1 MKEIKQFNNYLESVM
16 EGGYIPGQPNFADQ
30 IKLSQNGQQPP
41 PIVDYDTAS
50 KKYYAQ
56 REKKLGKTASD
67 LMALSQ
73 GQFGSKADRLDQ
85 AKVDS
90 VLGAG
95 KYKAG
100 SKEANLALTQH
111 FTQNPAMPGGGAKPA
126 APAAPVAAAVK
137 GAENLTPYSKAADVA
152 GVTGLAAAAGQ
163 FLPKVGGVIA
173 KAVPGLNVAYQG
185 ADALRR
191 ASLGDVAGSAISAA
205 GAVPALGI
213 PAVAAQ
219 AVRDKYRTGSFFP
232 SDEELKTAVDKDKE
246 VASATPKL
254 KESDIPMDK
263 KLQNRIKKLKE
274 EKAQLIKTLEDKF
287 GAGLAALRQMRGYG
301 DDAANLVKKSV
312 TGDVPLSRNF
322 GKLPAD
328 SKGNPVKDFNP
339 YGNAGTG
346 VKTADTAAKPPAVW
360 RKGQPAPAA
369 SAAAKTAGAADNV
382 AAAAKGGKPLS
393 RTATALAAAAG
404 GGLIGYGLGSG
415 EKGQGPLPTPDAT
428 PTIDP
433 TPRPPKPNKPTN
445 PAKDDPYDL
454 QAVGTNTRPGPG
466 SEQWLRSELG
476 KTNKPT
482 ASTSTEPSQADID
495 AATKA
500 NTANAANVAADVN
513 ARLGAEKSRADF
525 AKSAASA
532 SPSSDPIG
540 DVITQKGSA
549 SKPAAS
555 GGSDEKYPLRDKGLM
570 GAEIKYRQDADG
582 RKYTDPTPT
591 APAGYRQPETRYY
604 SGDDVKGMFKED
616 KLASK
621 QNVIPESI
629 NTELN
634 DILWLA
640 GRQKR

>member
-1 MKEIKQFNNYLESVM
+1 MRISNIV
-16 EGGYIPGQPNFADQ
+16 GQPSLN
-30 IKLSQNGQQPP
+30 
-41 PIVDYDTAS
+41 
-50 KKYYAQ
+50 
-56 REKKLGKTASD
+56 E
-67 LMALSQ
+67 
-73 GQFGSKADRLDQ
+73 
-85 AKVDS
+85 
-90 VLGAG
+90 
-95 KYKAG
+95 AG
-100 SKEANLALTQH
+100 SWRDIYAANKSTIA
-111 FTQNPAMPGGGAKPA
+111 NPNKIQVGQKMTLPGGGTYTVQKGDTLSKIARQQSGSAVPASATTSQGAKPSA
-126 APAAPVAAAVK
+126 ASAPVAAAVK
-137 GAENLTPYSKAADVA
+137 GAENLTPYSTAADVA

-191 ASLGDVAGSAISAA
+191 ASLGDYTGSAISAA
-205 GAVPALGI
+205 GAVPVLGL
-213 PAVAAQ
+213 PAVAAH
-219 AVRDKYRTGSFFP
+219 AIRDKYRTGSFFP
-232 SDEELKTAVDKDKE
+232 SDEELKTAVDKDKGIAATPA
-246 VASATPKL
+246 VSQDTTPKL
-254 KESDIPMDK
+254 KEGNKTMNQK
-263 KLQNRIKKLKE
+263 QLKQRIKKLE
-274 EKAQLIKTLEDKF
+274 EDRAKLQEAIGSFARAGAKYGGALKSRDFGKMLSGLGTDLKPPADVTRKAAQTFDRVRGT
-287 GAGLAALRQMRGYG
+287 GASG
-301 DDAANLVKKSV
+301 DAMVQNRR
-312 TGDVPLSRNF
+312 TGDVIPLSDI
-322 GKLPAD
+322 GKSG
-328 SKGNPVKDFNP
+328 SKSSS
-339 YGNAGTG
+339 
-346 VKTADTAAKPPAVW
+346 VW
-360 RKGQPAPAA
+360 RKGSDAGAT
-369 SAAAKTAGAADNV
+369 STAAKTAGAADNV

-404 GGLIGYGLGSG
+404 GGLVGYGLGSG
-415 EKGQGPLPTPDAT
+415 EKGQGPLPTPDTT

-433 TPRPPKPNKPTN
+433 TPRPPKPNK

-532 SPSSDPIG
+532 SPSSDSIG

-570 GAEIKYRQDADG
+570 GAEIKYRQDLDG

>member
-1 MKEIKQFNNYLESVM
+1 MRISDIV
-16 EGGYIPGQPNFADQ
+16 GQPSLN
-30 IKLSQNGQQPP
+30 
-41 PIVDYDTAS
+41 
-50 KKYYAQ
+50 
-56 REKKLGKTASD
+56 E
-67 LMALSQ
+67 
-73 GQFGSKADRLDQ
+73 
-85 AKVDS
+85 
-90 VLGAG
+90 
-95 KYKAG
+95 AG
-100 SKEANLALTQH
+100 SWRDIYAANKNTIA
-111 FTQNPAMPGGGAKPA
+111 NPNKIQVGQTINLPGGGTYTVQKGDTLSKIARQQSGGAVPTTATTSQGAKPS
-126 APAAPVAAAVK
+126 PTAAPVAAAVK
-137 GAENLTPYSKAADVA
+137 GADNLTPYSTAADVA

-205 GAVPALGI
+205 GAVPVLGI

-232 SDEELKTAVDKDKE
+232 SDDELKTAVDKDKGIAATPA
-246 VASATPKL
+246 VSQDTTPKL
-254 KESDIPMDK
+254 KESDIPMNN
-263 KLQNRIKKLKE
+263 KLQNRIKKLEE

-301 DDAANLVKKSV
+301 DNAANLVKKSV

-346 VKTADTAAKPPAVW
+346 VKTADTAVKPSAVW
-360 RKGQPAPAA
+360 RKGQTAPAA
-369 SAAAKTAGAADNV
+369 STAAKTAGAADNV

-415 EKGQGPLPTPDAT
+415 EKGQGPLPTPDTT

-433 TPRPPKPNKPTN
+433 TPRPPKPNK

-482 ASTSTEPSQADID
+482 VSTSTEPSQADID

-513 ARLGAEKSRADF
+513 TRLGAEKSRADL
-525 AKSAASA
+525 ARDAAS
-532 SPSSDPIG
+532 
-540 DVITQKGSA
+540 T
-549 SKPAAS
+549 
-555 GGSDEKYPLRDKGLM
+555 L
-570 GAEIKYRQDADG
+570 AE
-582 RKYTDPTPT
+582 
-591 APAGYRQPETRYY
+591 
-604 SGDDVKGMFKED
+604 
-616 KLASK
+616 
-621 QNVIPESI
+621 
-629 NTELN
+629 ELN
-634 DILWLA
+634 EILRLA
-640 GRQKR
+640 GRK

>member
-1 MKEIKQFNNYLESVM
+1 MRILDIV
-16 EGGYIPGQPNFADQ
+16 GQPLLN
-30 IKLSQNGQQPP
+30 
-41 PIVDYDTAS
+41 
-50 KKYYAQ
+50 
-56 REKKLGKTASD
+56 E
-67 LMALSQ
+67 
-73 GQFGSKADRLDQ
+73 
-85 AKVDS
+85 
-90 VLGAG
+90 
-95 KYKAG
+95 AG
-100 SKEANLALTQH
+100 SWQDIYAANKSTIA
-111 FTQNPAMPGGGAKPA
+111 NPNKIQVGQKITLPGGGTYTVQKGDTLSKIARQQSGSAVPASATTSQGAKPSA
-126 APAAPVAAAVK
+126 ASAPVAAAVK
-137 GAENLTPYSKAADVA
+137 GAENLTPYSTAADVA

-191 ASLGDVAGSAISAA
+191 ASLGDYTGSAISAA
-205 GAVPALGI
+205 GAVPVLGL
-213 PAVAAQ
+213 PAVAAH
-219 AVRDKYRTGSFFP
+219 AIRDKYRTGSFFP
-232 SDEELKTAVDKDKE
+232 SDEELKTAVDKDKGIAATPA
-246 VASATPKL
+246 VSQDTTPKL
-254 KESDIPMDK
+254 KEGNKTMNQK
-263 KLQNRIKKLKE
+263 QLKQRIKKLE
-274 EKAQLIKTLEDKF
+274 EDRAKLQEAIGSFARAGAKYGGALKSRDFGKMLSGLGTDLKPPADVTRKAGQTFDRVRGT
-287 GAGLAALRQMRGYG
+287 GASG
-301 DDAANLVKKSV
+301 DAMVQNRR
-312 TGDVPLSRNF
+312 TGDVIPLSDI
-322 GKLPAD
+322 GKSG
-328 SKGNPVKDFNP
+328 SKSSS
-339 YGNAGTG
+339 
-346 VKTADTAAKPPAVW
+346 VW
-360 RKGQPAPAA
+360 RKGSDAGAT
-369 SAAAKTAGAADNV
+369 STAAKTAGTADNV

-404 GGLIGYGLGSG
+404 GGLVGYGLGSG
-415 EKGQGPLPTPDAT
+415 EKGQGPLPTPDTT

-433 TPRPPKPNKPTN
+433 TPRPPNPNK

-532 SPSSDPIG
+532 SPSSDSIG

-570 GAEIKYRQDADG
+570 GAEIKYRQDLDG

>member
-1 MKEIKQFNNYLESVM
+1 MKISAIISNSSLNEAGSWKDIYAANRGTIADPNKIQIGQKINLP
-16 EGGYIPGQPNFADQ
+16 GGGTYTVQKGDT
-30 IKLSQNGQQPP
+30 LSKIAGQQP
-41 PIVDYDTAS
+41 VTAPQS
-50 KKYYAQ
+50 
-56 REKKLGKTASD
+56 
-67 LMALSQ
+67 
-73 GQFGSKADRLDQ
+73 GQ
-85 AKVDS
+85 
-90 VLGAG
+90 
-95 KYKAG
+95 
-100 SKEANLALTQH
+100 
-111 FTQNPAMPGGGAKPA
+111 GAKPS
-126 APAAPVAAAVK
+126 PTAAPVTAAVK

-191 ASLGDVAGSAISAA
+191 ASLGDYTGSAISAA
-205 GAVPALGI
+205 GAVPILGL
-213 PAVAAQ
+213 PAVATHAI
-219 AVRDKYRTGSFFP
+219 RDKYRTGSFFP

-254 KESDIPMDK
+254 KESDTPMDK
-263 KLQNRIKKLKE
+263 KLQNRIKKLEE

-301 DDAANLVKKSV
+301 DDAAKLVKKSV
-312 TGDVPLSRNF
+312 TGDVPLSKNF

-339 YGNAGTG
+339 YGNPGMG
-346 VKTADTAAKPPAVW
+346 VKTTNTVAKDPAVW

-369 SAAAKTAGAADNV
+369 STVAGGNKAATAT
-382 AAAAKGGKPLS
+382 AAAAGGKPLS

-404 GGLIGYGLGSG
+404 GGLIGYGLGSDD
-415 EKGQGPLPTPDAT
+415 KGQGPLPTPDTT
-428 PTIDP
+428 PTINP
-433 TPRPPKPNKPTN
+433 TPPRRTGVIPANK

-466 SEQWLRSELG
+466 SDQWLRSELG

-482 ASTSTEPSQADID
+482 ASPSTEPSQADID

-525 AKSAASA
+525 AKSAAAA

-540 DVITQKGSA
+540 DVIKQKQSA
-549 SKPAAS
+549 MPSTS
-555 GGSDEKYPLRDKGLM
+555 NSSDEKYPLRDKGLM

-604 SGDDVKGMFKED
+604 SGDDVKGMFKEGS
-616 KLASK
+616 KKSK
-621 QNVIPESI
+621 QNTVLESI

>member
-1 MKEIKQFNNYLESVM
+1 MKISAIISNSSLNEAGSWKDIYAANRGTIADPNKIQIGQKINLP
-16 EGGYIPGQPNFADQ
+16 GGGTYTVQKGDT
-30 IKLSQNGQQPP
+30 LSKIAGQQP
-41 PIVDYDTAS
+41 VTAPQS
-50 KKYYAQ
+50 
-56 REKKLGKTASD
+56 
-67 LMALSQ
+67 
-73 GQFGSKADRLDQ
+73 GQ
-85 AKVDS
+85 
-90 VLGAG
+90 
-95 KYKAG
+95 
-100 SKEANLALTQH
+100 
-111 FTQNPAMPGGGAKPA
+111 GAKPS
-126 APAAPVAAAVK
+126 PTTAPVAAAVK

-191 ASLGDVAGSAISAA
+191 ASLGDVTGSAISAA

-263 KLQNRIKKLKE
+263 KLQNRIKKLEE

-339 YGNAGTG
+339 YGNTGMG

-360 RKGQPAPAA
+360 RKGQTAPAA
-369 SAAAKTAGAADNV
+369 STAAKTAGAADNV

-415 EKGQGPLPTPDAT
+415 EKGQGPLPTPDTT

-433 TPRPPKPNKPTN
+433 TPRPPNPNK
-445 PAKDDPYDL
+445 PAKDDPYNL

-549 SKPAAS
+549 SKPTTS

>member
-1 MKEIKQFNNYLESVM
+1 MRISNIV
-16 EGGYIPGQPNFADQ
+16 GQPSLN
-30 IKLSQNGQQPP
+30 
-41 PIVDYDTAS
+41 
-50 KKYYAQ
+50 
-56 REKKLGKTASD
+56 E
-67 LMALSQ
+67 
-73 GQFGSKADRLDQ
+73 
-85 AKVDS
+85 
-90 VLGAG
+90 
-95 KYKAG
+95 AG
-100 SKEANLALTQH
+100 SWQDIYAANKSTIA
-111 FTQNPAMPGGGAKPA
+111 NPNKIQVGQTINLPNGGTYTVQKGDTLSKIARQQSGGAAPTTATTSQGAKPS
-126 APAAPVAAAVK
+126 PTAAPVAAAVK
-137 GAENLTPYSKAADVA
+137 SADNLTPYSTAADVA

-205 GAVPALGI
+205 GAVPVLGI

-232 SDEELKTAVDKDKE
+232 SDDELKTAVDKDKGIAATPA
-246 VASATPKL
+246 VSQDTTPKL
-254 KESDIPMDK
+254 KESDIPMNN
-263 KLQNRIKKLKE
+263 KLQNRIKKLEE

-301 DDAANLVKKSV
+301 DNAANLVKKSV

-346 VKTADTAAKPPAVW
+346 VKTADTAAKPSAVW
-360 RKGQPAPAA
+360 RKGQTAPAA
-369 SAAAKTAGAADNV
+369 STAAKTAGTADNV

-404 GGLIGYGLGSG
+404 GGLVGYGLGSG
-415 EKGQGPLPTPDAT
+415 EKGQGPLPTPDTT

-433 TPRPPKPNKPTN
+433 TPRPPKPNK

-532 SPSSDPIG
+532 SPSADPIG
-540 DVITQKGSA
+540 DVIAQKGSA

-570 GAEIKYRQDADG
+570 GAEIKYRQDLDG
-582 RKYTDPTPT
+582 RKYTDPAPSLNNTP
-591 APAGYRQPETRYY
+591 YRQPETRYY